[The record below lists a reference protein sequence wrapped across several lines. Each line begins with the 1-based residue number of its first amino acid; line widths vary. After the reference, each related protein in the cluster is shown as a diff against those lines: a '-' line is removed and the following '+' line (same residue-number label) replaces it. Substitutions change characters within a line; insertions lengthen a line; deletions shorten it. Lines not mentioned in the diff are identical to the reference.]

1 MMRAL
6 EMCFDRRVLVALAA
20 IALAFWV
27 LAPQLLLAALPVL
40 VLLAC
45 PLSMLLMAWMM
56 RGEMRGTHGATA
68 GADRLAAL
76 EREQTR
82 LATEIARRRAEIEAG
97 REPADQHTRRDARRS

>member
-1 MMRAL
+1 MKRAL
-6 EMCFDRRVLVALAA
+6 AMCFDRRVLVSLGVLAVA
-20 IALAFWV
+20 IWL
-27 LAPQLLLAALPVL
+27 LAPQFLLAALPVL

-56 RGEMRGTHGATA
+56 RGEMRGTHGATT

-82 LATEIARRRAEIEAG
+82 LETEIARTRAELEAG
-97 REPADQHTRRDARRS
+97 RETADQRSA